1 MKGGKKN
8 ENDVK
13 SIPFFLF
20 LFLINAL
27 ATITTES
34 WKHEFAIRFEKGKI
48 QFGGEEEWRSGDEI
62 RYWYRRVIAGTNSAG
77 ERDIEDW
84 LLDGGRVRIAP
95 WSLERARRGWEPIEG
110 RSHATR
116 GCSAPE
122 NDLSLATR
130 PFFTPFVFR
139 YGTLASPSP
148 SILLPPSFFFFPSLS
163 FHFSHSTIFLLL
175 LLSISRLFIQILP
188 CHLRIK
194 RRSSVASRT
203 EFKDWRICS
212 PGIPSI
218 FSSF

>member
-1 MKGGKKN
+1 M
-8 ENDVK
+8 
-13 SIPFFLF
+13 
-20 LFLINAL
+20 L

-148 SILLPPSFFFFPSLS
+148 SILLPPSSFFLS
-163 FHFSHSTIFLLL
+163 FPLFSFFSFHHLPPPPALYFSPFYSNPPVSSKNQAT
-175 LLSISRLFIQILP
+175 FIR
-188 CHLRIK
+188 RI
-194 RRSSVASRT
+194 T
-203 EFKDWRICS
+203 DRI
-212 PGIPSI
+212 
-218 FSSF
+218 